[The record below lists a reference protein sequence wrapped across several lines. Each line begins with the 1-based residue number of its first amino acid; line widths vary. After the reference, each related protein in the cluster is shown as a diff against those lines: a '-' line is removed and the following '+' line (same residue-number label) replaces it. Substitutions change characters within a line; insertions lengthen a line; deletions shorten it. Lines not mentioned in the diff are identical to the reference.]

1 MAVSEDTYREL
12 LPVLDFPRT
21 RQVLRTL
28 YLVCAGLALLGFGAL
43 FFIELDVVVRAQAV
57 VAPVGETARVQAQRS
72 GVVADISVRE
82 GQQVERGAV
91 LLRLDDAQVRT
102 RLKLLEQQVAE
113 ARGRVSMLEA
123 LVASR
128 ADAYGVQVRVRKA
141 TAVEAVARLEA
152 ARAQVSARE
161 REAEARARDARQ
173 AEQLKAKEFVAP
185 VEAENAATEA
195 EVARSQVEAARAAA
209 RELEASLGRLELEQ
223 RGLEGDA
230 RVASL
235 ADGASL
241 AAAKVELERYEG
253 ELEETRLE
261 VARWEVV
268 APRAGTVQGLT
279 VFDRGD
285 VVQAGSVLG
294 LVVPSED
301 ALVVRAAV
309 TSEGITFLRE
319 GQAVRIKLD
328 GYPFQDFGV
337 LLGELSRVAG
347 DTTRRQDDTLGTSPY
362 RVDVRVPEAPR
373 STAGVPVKLRPG
385 MTGTAEFVVRRERLV
400 SALMRPLRGVDS
412 LGH

>member
-21 RQVLRTL
+21 RHVLRTL

-82 GQQVERGAV
+82 GQQVEQGAV

-141 TAVEAVARLEA
+141 TAVETVARLEA
-152 ARAQVSARE
+152 ARAQVSAKE

-185 VEAENAATEA
+185 VEVENAATEA

-209 RELEASLGRLELEQ
+209 RELEASLGRLELE
-223 RGLEGDA
+223 
-230 RVASL
+230 
-235 ADGASL
+235 
-241 AAAKVELERYEG
+241 
-253 ELEETRLE
+253 
-261 VARWEVV
+261 
-268 APRAGTVQGLT
+268 
-279 VFDRGD
+279 
-285 VVQAGSVLG
+285 
-294 LVVPSED
+294 
-301 ALVVRAAV
+301 
-309 TSEGITFLRE
+309 
-319 GQAVRIKLD
+319 
-328 GYPFQDFGV
+328 
-337 LLGELSRVAG
+337 
-347 DTTRRQDDTLGTSPY
+347 
-362 RVDVRVPEAPR
+362 
-373 STAGVPVKLRPG
+373 
-385 MTGTAEFVVRRERLV
+385 
-400 SALMRPLRGVDS
+400 
-412 LGH
+412 

>member
-43 FFIELDVVVRAQAV
+43 CFIELDVVVRAQAV

-82 GQQVERGAV
+82 GQPVEQGAV

-141 TAVEAVARLEA
+141 TAVETVARLEA
-152 ARAQVSARE
+152 ARAQVSAKE

-209 RELEASLGRLELEQ
+209 RELEASLERLELEQ

-235 ADGASL
+235 ADGAAL

-347 DTTRRQDDTLGTSPY
+347 DTTRRQDDTLGASPY

>member
-1 MAVSEDTYREL
+1 MAVSEDAYREL

-43 FFIELDVVVRAQAV
+43 CFIELDVVVRAQAV

-82 GQQVERGAV
+82 GQQVEQGAV

-141 TAVEAVARLEA
+141 TAVETVARLEA
-152 ARAQVSARE
+152 ARAQVSAKE

-185 VEAENAATEA
+185 VEAENAAMEA

-235 ADGASL
+235 ADGAAL

-347 DTTRRQDDTLGTSPY
+347 DTTRRQDDTLGASPY